1 MFTEPNVHFLL
12 LLQGNIHLFLLP
24 GKLLKK
30 EKTFLSQAFCPSPF
44 PFFMPEA
51 RVMAGVPVATLHV

>member
-12 LLQGNIHLFLLP
+12 LLQENVHLFLLP

-30 EKTFLSQAFCPSPF
+30 REDFFGSSLLPF
-44 PFFMPEA
+44 TSLLLYA
-51 RVMAGVPVATLHV
+51 